1 MTDKDFEELLH
12 VIEFPAT
19 DENPLV
25 FLTSSLGMP
34 LCAVEL
40 KRTFAEDQG
49 IPCELMP
56 TDGLFSTFYS
66 FVSGLNRFLST

>member
-25 FLTSSLGMP
+25 FHHSDH
-34 LCAVEL
+34 V
-40 KRTFAEDQG
+40 DQW
-49 IPCELMP
+49 IAQNISAL
-56 TDGLFSTFYS
+56 
-66 FVSGLNRFLST
+66 R